1 MSIAMSD
8 HQLASRVAR
17 ELSSPEPGMH
27 FGITLVV
34 GTVVAAPVLVA
45 ALFGRQSVPTAL
57 AIYAATLVVVWV
69 LAGLLGGA
77 LALVGRGRSGDEAES
92 TSEDEARPGPATSS
106 SGPQGSPPARSESVG
121 SDGAH

>member
-1 MSIAMSD
+1 MSD

-34 GTVVAAPVLVA
+34 GTVVAAPVLGA

-77 LALVGRGRSGDEAES
+77 LALAGRGRSVDEAGAMP
-92 TSEDEARPGPATSS
+92 EDQARPGTAASS
-106 SGPQGSPPARSESVG
+106 PSPQGSPPAHSESVG

>member
-1 MSIAMSD
+1 MSD